1 MNLFLSLPTSI
12 EYLIL
17 SYCTHPLASL
27 IKNKIKE
34 IHVDYYEE
42 EIKTVGYPFIFFEH
56 TFYVNLRNEFE

>member
-17 SYCTHPLASL
+17 SYGTHPLATL

-42 EIKTVGYPFIFFEH
+42 EINEIGYPNVFLDH